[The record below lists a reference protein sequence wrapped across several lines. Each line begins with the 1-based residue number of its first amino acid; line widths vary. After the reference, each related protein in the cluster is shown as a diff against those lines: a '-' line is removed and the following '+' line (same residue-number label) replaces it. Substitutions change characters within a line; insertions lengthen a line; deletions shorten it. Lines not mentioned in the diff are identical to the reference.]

1 MVVTQIGNHMASA
14 QKLVVVGCR
23 REQEHVP
30 IHRLQMAEKT
40 AVDWD
45 PTVLPENATINNAKV
60 GEINVICITGYCA
73 LLKQNKTCYC

>member
-1 MVVTQIGNHMASA
+1 MVVTQIGDYMASA

-30 IHRLQMAEKT
+30 IQRLLLADRT

-45 PTVLPENATINNAKV
+45 PTTPPGNATISNVKV
-60 GEINVICITGYCA
+60 REINVICIIRYCA
-73 LLKQNKTCYC
+73 LLEQNKACY